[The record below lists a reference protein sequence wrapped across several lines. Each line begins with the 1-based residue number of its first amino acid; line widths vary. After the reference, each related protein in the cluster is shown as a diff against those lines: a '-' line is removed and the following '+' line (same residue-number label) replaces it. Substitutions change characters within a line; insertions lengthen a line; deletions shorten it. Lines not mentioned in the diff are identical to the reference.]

1 MNGSFL
7 TPGSSCELHGFSRVQ
22 NRNTQLTTHS
32 MSYKSTTAAAIL
44 AFAGAAAL
52 LPSAAQA
59 AIIYNDGDLILGFR
73 ATGGQGAST
82 DYLLDLGN
90 ASTILNA
97 TTPITFAI
105 GNIGGDLTTIFGSWS
120 TRGDVFWSVSG
131 VQKIA
136 GNGFANNTMF
146 ATRSDTIAAPLG
158 TATTTPWTRPS
169 SFGAGTP
176 ASKIQS
182 MGLKYGTG
190 TTGNVAG
197 TDQIES
203 ASVSGA
209 LIQPTSQSNSFASF
223 QPFGLNTS
231 GASAYSYFVDANG
244 IEGNFAAGTLAS
256 VLDLYQL
263 TPAAGSLP
271 ATFNGNFSISNGG
284 VVTFT
289 PAIPEPSAGLTLTIG
304 AAILGGLRRRNRTVE
319 VES

>member
-1 MNGSFL
+1 MTTSTHKAAGLLAIACALAL
-7 TPGSSCELHGFSRVQ
+7 TPDSAR
-22 NRNTQLTTHS
+22 
-32 MSYKSTTAAAIL
+32 AAIV
-44 AFAGAAAL
+44 
-52 LPSAAQA
+52 
-59 AIIYNDGDLILGFR
+59 YNDGDLILGFR

-82 DYLLDLGN
+82 DYLLNLGSA
-90 ASTILNA
+90 ASIIGSA
-97 TTPITFAI
+97 VPINFNI
-105 GNIGGDLTTIFGSWS
+105 GSIGGDLTTLFGSWS

-146 ATRSDTIAAPLG
+146 ATRSDTAVAPLG

-176 ASKIQS
+176 AGKIQS
-182 MGLKYGTG
+182 MSQKYGVG

-203 ASVSGA
+203 ASISGA
-209 LIQPTSQSNSFASF
+209 LIQPVSQSNSFASF
-223 QPFGLNTS
+223 QPFGINTS

-244 IEGNFAAGTLAS
+244 IEGNFAGGASAS

-271 ATFNGNFSISNGG
+271 AVFNGNFSINDGG
-284 VVTFT
+284 AVMFT
-289 PAIPEPSAGLTLTIG
+289 PSGFVVPEPSTVASLLVGAGL
-304 AAILGGLRRRNRTVE
+304 LGSSRRRRAL
-319 VES
+319 SQAS